1 MSEGVSGGEPV
12 CFTACGGVCVA
23 LPSSHPPLKEGAA
36 NMEATKFT
44 QHIEADL

>member
-23 LPSSHPPLKEGAA
+23 LPSHPTLKEGAA
-36 NMEATKFT
+36 NMEATKFP
-44 QHIEADL
+44 QHVEADL

>member
-12 CFTACGGVCVA
+12 CFTCGGVCVA

-44 QHIEADL
+44 QHVEADL